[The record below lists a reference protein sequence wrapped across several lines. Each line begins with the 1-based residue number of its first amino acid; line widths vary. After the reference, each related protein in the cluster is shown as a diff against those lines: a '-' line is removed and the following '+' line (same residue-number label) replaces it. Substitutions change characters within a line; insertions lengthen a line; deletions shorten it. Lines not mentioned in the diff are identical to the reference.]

1 MSVKTTMQP
10 FLAWSPENYLPDC
23 AITLS
28 PTGQLPVHKL
38 PITVLAPE
46 NCSTSDGVTKLPEQG
61 YNLLHSRKTEQEGWG

>member
-1 MSVKTTMQP
+1 MQL

-38 PITVLAPE
+38 PITILAPE
-46 NCSTSDGVTKLPEQG
+46 NCSTSDGVSELPEQG
-61 YNLLHSRKTEQEGWG
+61 YNLLHSGKTGQGGWG